1 MSLNDSSEN
10 VLTNDLLYQLIVCQL
25 NQDGKSGLARQLCL
39 KRKWAYSEYKSDQLK
54 MIFAMTLPLDDAD
67 S

>member
-39 KRKWAYSEYKSDQLK
+39 KRKWAYSEYK
-54 MIFAMTLPLDDAD
+54 
-67 S
+67 